1 MSYAWT
7 VVGAGAAGIGVIG
20 KLLDSG
26 VPPRDICWIDPEFDA
41 GDIGA
46 HWSCVSSNTKV
57 GLFTKYFEAY
67 RSLRYAD
74 CPVHLGELDPDDT
87 CQLSHV
93 ADALRWT
100 TGHLI
105 ETVVCCP
112 GKVTQLTSLPDCEWL
127 LTGPG
132 VEVRSKKVVLA
143 QGSEP
148 TVLGY
153 PNPRIPIEVALD
165 PTKLGAQEVAGQR
178 VAVFGSS
185 HSAVIVIRNLLEAG
199 ATVVN
204 FYRNPLRYA
213 LQMDGWILHDS
224 TGLKGQTAK
233 WARANLHT
241 ECGLALER
249 YHSIDENV
257 GTYLPG
263 CDSVVYAT
271 GFQRR
276 QLRIDDILDPDY
288 DTQNGI
294 IAPGVFGIGIAY
306 PELVTDPLGHQEF
319 HVGLFKFKN
328 YLERVFPLWERY
340 PG

>member
-7 VVGAGAAGIGVIG
+7 IVGAGAAGIGAIG
-20 KLLDSG
+20 RLLDSG
-26 VPPRDICWIDPEFDA
+26 VAGRDICWIDPKFDA
-41 GDIGA
+41 GDLGS
-46 HWSCVSSNTKV
+46 HWSCVSSNTNV
-57 GLFTKYFEAY
+57 ALFTDFFNAC
-67 RSLRYAD
+67 RSLRYGD

-87 CQLSHV
+87 CELAHV
-93 ADALRWT
+93 AEALRWT
-100 TGHLI
+100 SRHLA
-105 ETVVCCP
+105 ETVDVRS
-112 GKVTQLTSLPDCEWL
+112 GKVAQLTSVANCEWL
-127 LTGPG
+127 LVGPG
-132 VEVRSKKVVLA
+132 LEVRSRKVILA

-153 PNPRIPIEVALD
+153 STPRIPIEVALD
-165 PTKLGAQEVAGQR
+165 PPKVGTQGLAGKR

-185 HSAVIVIRNLLEAG
+185 HSAVIVIRNLLEVG

-213 LQMDGWILHDS
+213 LPMEGWILHDS

-233 WARANLHT
+233 WARANLHA
-241 ECGLALER
+241 ECGHALER
-249 YHSIDENV
+249 YRSIDENV
-257 GTYLPG
+257 GAHLPG
-263 CDSVVYAT
+263 CDVAVYAT

-276 QLRIDDILDPDY
+276 RLRIDDILDPEY
-288 DTQNGI
+288 DTRNGI

-306 PELVTDPLGHQEF
+306 PELVTDPYGHQEF